1 MQLNKN
7 VLIVGGGLL
16 VLAAAT
22 AVLVLKAPGRK
33 GAAGSAGS
41 AEAVGLAKP
50 RAMAYGAKGELIIVD
65 SKNDRL
71 EIRQAD
77 GKVKHV
83 GRRGTSKGEFREPC
97 GVAVD
102 KDGNIF
108 VADTFYTQDPNGGL
122 PWGRIQKFEKDYDF
136 KAEFGKVEGGNPN
149 LFGPRAI
156 AVDGQGR
163 VWLSDTGNGRLLV
176 YDGAGKFIKEVGRKG
191 KKDLEF
197 DEPFGVAFDAQGNA
211 YVADRLNFRIQVI
224 SPTFAFVRQFKV
236 DGWENAQINV
246 EPYLAIDQAKG
257 LLYVSDPTKK
267 KVHRYDL
274 SGKGHKA
281 YDKANDGP
289 ALVAFSLPTGLVVAA
304 DGSVMVSDGGSGRIL
319 TLKP

>member
-7 VLIVGGGLL
+7 VLIVGGLL
-16 VLAAAT
+16 LAMAAGT

-33 GAAGSAGS
+33 GAGSSSS
-41 AEAVGLAKP
+41 AEPVGLAKP
-50 RAMAYGAKGELIIVD
+50 RALAYGSKGELVIVD

-71 EIRQAD
+71 EVRFAD

-83 GRRGTSKGEFREPC
+83 GRRGISKGEFREPC

-102 KDGNIF
+102 KDGNVF

-122 PWGRIQKFEKDYDF
+122 PWGRIEKFDKDYDF

-163 VWLSDTGNGRLLV
+163 VWLSDTGNGRLLI
-176 YDGAGKFIKEVGRKG
+176 YDNAGKFIKELGHKG
-191 KKDLEF
+191 NKELEF
-197 DEPFGVAFDAQGNA
+197 NEPFGVAFDAQGNA

-224 SPTFAFVRQFKV
+224 SPAFAFVRQFKV

-246 EPYLAIDQAKG
+246 EPYLAIDQAHG

-274 SGKGHKA
+274 MGHGHKA
-281 YDKANDGP
+281 YDKANNGP
-289 ALVAFSLPTGLVVAA
+289 ALEAFVLPTGLLVAA
-304 DGSVMVSDGGSGRIL
+304 DGSVLVSDGGSGHIL